1 MHAPH
6 MLVLVRHGETE
17 WSRTGRHTGTT
28 DVALTDLGRRQAAA
42 QAAFL
47 SRRRFAAV
55 FVSPMHRSRETA
67 LLAGCPGADVLDDL
81 REWDYGAYEGRTT
94 LSIREEVPR
103 WTVWTHPSPG
113 GETVEQV
120 AARVDRVIAR
130 ARSIDGDVVCF
141 GHGHSLRVLGARWC
155 DLAPQDGRALA
166 LDPAA
171 VCVLGYERET
181 PVLRLWNRT
190 PDVAEARG

>member
-1 MHAPH
+1 V
-6 MLVLVRHGETE
+6 LVLVRHGETE

-28 DVALTDLGRRQAAA
+28 DVDLTDRGRREAAA
-42 QAAFL
+42 QAHPLA
-47 SRRRFAAV
+47 RWQFAAA

-67 LLAGCPGADVLDDL
+67 TLAGCPGAEVLDDL

-94 LSIREEVPR
+94 ADIREEVPH

-120 AARVDRVIAR
+120 ATRVDRVIAR
-130 ARSIDGDVVCF
+130 VRAIDGDVVCF

-155 DLAPQDGRALA
+155 DLPPRTGQALA
-166 LDPAA
+166 LGPAA
-171 VCVLGYERET
+171 VCVLGYEREA
-181 PVLRLWNRT
+181 PVIRLWNRT
-190 PDVAEARG
+190 PNVD